1 MEDDQYIKAYSL
13 FRSALR
19 QIPPS
24 GELITYDWPTLPKKI
39 PGQWM
44 VYFEML
50 DDHARELAN
59 IMNQF
64 LTDIDKLAAWDKV
77 LLEYGEEDRFYIVHE
92 FVEPLC
98 TICLNLPYVIRSR
111 FIFSVTHL
119 SHHANLTLLC
129 KEWKDNLPPDEEIY
143 FSTMDKVATNWLAYK
158 QLKLSMERLADNKH
172 QAEVNHYRHKYHH
185 RYPSHIEF
193 GFSEM
198 VKRNINETGGVSY
211 AIGYS
216 HPLQIGQVTSSLK
229 GQHAVAVRC
238 YTCYQQ
244 LVNEQLEKIMS
255 T

>member
-19 QIPPS
+19 QVPLS
-24 GELITYDWPTLPKKI
+24 GELITYDWPILPKKI
-39 PGQWM
+39 RGQWI

-50 DDHARELAN
+50 DDHSRELAN

-64 LTDIDKLAAWDKV
+64 LTDIDKLTAWDKV

-92 FVEPLC
+92 FVGPLC
-98 TICLNLPYVIRSR
+98 TSCLNLPYVIRSR

-119 SHHANLTLLC
+119 SHHANLTLFC
-129 KEWKDNLPPDEEIY
+129 KEWKDDLPPDEEIY
-143 FSTMDKVATNWLAYK
+143 SSTMDKVATNWPTYK
-158 QLKLSMERLADNKH
+158 QLKLSMERLADKKH

-198 VKRNINETGGVSY
+198 VKRSINQAGRVSY
-211 AIGYS
+211 AIGYT

-229 GQHAVAVRC
+229 DQHAAAVRC
-238 YTCYQQ
+238 YKCYQK
-244 LVNEQLEKIMS
+244 LVNEQLERIMS
-255 T
+255 V